1 MIKQCAL
8 ITVCLMSSLAV
19 SAELSRYTA
28 GRLQQANQ
36 LAQDEKFKQAITVLR
51 ETNTSFDYDKAFV
64 ARVMAVFYWQD
75 GQTKHAIEQMEYAVA
90 SGLLK
95 DEQAWVSERMLAD
108 LYLTERQFKQALNH
122 YYQLVEMVPKA
133 HQKND
138 IWLRIAQSHYQ
149 LEQWRDVVVSAKRY
163 LNEDVQDRLQ
173 PLSLMLGAQLA
184 LNLPHDAIITLGQL
198 IEIEPKKMQWWRQ
211 LSTLQMQVGQEKK
224 ALGTLSLAK
233 LNGLALSQND
243 RRILAQLYA
252 KQGIPERAAIEISQL
267 EDAQTDIQL
276 LVEQATYWQLAKQW
290 DTAIS
295 VWKKTVKKAPK
306 YNWNLAQLLIQQG
319 FYKESISV
327 LDKVEGRQAA
337 VALAKTRVFYKL
349 DQLDK
354 ALSQAKQ
361 AERLEPSSQAK
372 GWIKFLSQLGVASK
386 RQKAAA

>member
-36 LAQDEKFKQAITVLR
+36 LAQDEKLKQAITVLR

-75 GQTKHAIEQMEYAVA
+75 GQTKHAIEQMEYAVS

-108 LYLTERQFKQALNH
+108 LYLTERQFKQALKH

-173 PLSLMLGAQLA
+173 PLSVMLGAQLA

-198 IEIEPKKMQWWRQ
+198 IDIEPKKLQWWRQ

-252 KQGIPERAAIEISQL
+252 KQGIPERAALEISQL
-267 EDAQTDIQL
+267 EDAQADIQL
-276 LVEQATYWQLAKQW
+276 LVEQATSWQLAKQW

-295 VWKKTVKKAPK
+295 VWKKTVQKAPK

-319 FYKESISV
+319 YYKESISV

-372 GWIKFLSQLGVASK
+372 GWIKFLSQLGAVSK
-386 RQKAAA
+386 RQKTAA